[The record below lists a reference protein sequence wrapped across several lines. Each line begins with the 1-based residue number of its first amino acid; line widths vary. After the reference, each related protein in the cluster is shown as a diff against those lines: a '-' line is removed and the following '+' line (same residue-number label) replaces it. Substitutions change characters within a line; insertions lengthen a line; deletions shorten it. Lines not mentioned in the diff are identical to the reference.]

1 MVTSKISEGKERKLL
16 MTEQS
21 KDRIIIIEDRIII
34 IEDSHVRD
42 YAEKLSD
49 NWDTLSTLQVMFVG

>member
-16 MTEQS
+16 MTEQP
-21 KDRIIIIEDRIII
+21 KDRIIIIG
-34 IEDSHVRD
+34 DSHVRG

-49 NWDTLSTLQVMFVG
+49 NWDTLSTL